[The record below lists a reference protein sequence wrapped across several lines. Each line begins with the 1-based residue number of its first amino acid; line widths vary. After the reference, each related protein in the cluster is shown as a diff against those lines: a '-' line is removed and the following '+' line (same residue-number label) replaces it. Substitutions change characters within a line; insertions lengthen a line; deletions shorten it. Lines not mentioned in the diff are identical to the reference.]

1 MHDCSK
7 SEPEVLSC
15 YVHPYIEKK
24 LFEMQNGENPLYGND
39 GNDFFC
45 FVSLLL
51 LWVSFDR

>member
-1 MHDCSK
+1 MHVCSK
-7 SEPEVLSC
+7 SEPEVPSC

-24 LFEMQNGENPLYGND
+24 LFEMQNGENPIYGND
-39 GNDFFC
+39 GNEFF